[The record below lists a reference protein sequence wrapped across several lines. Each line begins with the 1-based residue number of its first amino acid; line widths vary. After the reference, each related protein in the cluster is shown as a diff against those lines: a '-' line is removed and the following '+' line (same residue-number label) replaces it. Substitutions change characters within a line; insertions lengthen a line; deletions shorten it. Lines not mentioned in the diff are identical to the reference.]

1 MPHQQNLPASP
12 PMSPQQPQQEQII
25 PQLSDFLSPV
35 DPVHESGEGRVMI
48 LCFDGTGNQ
57 FGTHN
62 SNVVRF
68 IRALQKDDRKKQTVY
83 YQPGIGSYNKYDTY
97 VTHAG
102 NTVESAVDVAI
113 ALTLNAHVKEG
124 YQFIAQNHRPGD
136 KICLFG
142 FSRGAHAARVLAGMV
157 YKVGLLPKANMQQ
170 LDFAFSIYN
179 TAGYD
184 GYKRSLEFKRTFT
197 HHYQVSVDFV
207 GVWDSVV
214 GLVPKA
220 YPYTSV
226 NYAMKK
232 FRHALSLDERRAAF
246 RPNLWSELT
255 PTSEHELDV
264 DMPVPDTD
272 KLNRGDFEYKPP
284 ERNFADVKEVWF
296 AGTHADV
303 GGGSHIATRSSSL
316 SFISLRWMIKECIL
330 SETGIMFDLKYLKDD
345 LNFDFDGLIKEIGNE
360 TKKQNRIMQ
369 YHELKEYRDAQLKE
383 REAKDTTN
391 GTAHIDAK
399 LEEISNKTEKQN
411 RIMKVRDA
419 KQDTLPL
426 PMQQRCGHAWDILA
440 DIFDQLVIFWYF
452 WWMLEVVPMLYTY
465 QDHHGNWI
473 RRRMCNFG
481 RGRYIPIYKDK
492 VLVHRS
498 VETRIHKTR
507 KEGEK
512 QSEDGT
518 RAKKSRFFDILQDRL
533 GFRNG
538 EEYTPRAYNWDYLQE
553 QDVIKYVD

>member
-12 PMSPQQPQQEQII
+12 PMSPQRPYQEQII
-25 PQLSDFLSPV
+25 PQLSDSLSPV

-57 FGTHN
+57 FGTFSQN

-345 LNFDFDGLIKEIGNE
+345 LNFDFDGLI
-360 TKKQNRIMQ
+360 
-369 YHELKEYRDAQLKE
+369 
-383 REAKDTTN
+383 
-391 GTAHIDAK
+391 
-399 LEEISNKTEKQN
+399 SNKTEKQN
-411 RIMKVRDA
+411 PIMQDNELKEYQLKARDP
-419 KQDTLPL
+419 KQAYFDTLPI
-426 PMQQRCGHAWDILA
+426 PMQQPRYSMHALDILA
-440 DIFDQLVIFWYF
+440 DIFDQLVLCWL
-452 WWMLEVVPMLYTY
+452 WWMVEVVPMLYTY

-507 KEGEK
+507 KGGEK